1 MSQGLRTTFLVH
13 AIISLVF
20 GIGLF
25 FVPATYADLVNWAPF
40 DSGMTRAFGAA
51 LLAFSLSSWLG
62 YKASNY
68 DDVRIIVN
76 TEILLTVLGALGSL
90 YEVLVN
96 KGPAFNWVSFA
107 LFLIFA
113 LLFFFNRK
121 P

>member
-1 MSQGLRTTFLVH
+1 MSQGLKTTFLVH
-13 AIISLVF
+13 AIISLIIGF
-20 GIGLF
+20 GLF
-25 FVPATYADLVNWAPF
+25 FIPAVYAGLVNWTPF
-40 DSGMTRAFGAA
+40 DPGMTRAFGAA

-68 DDVRIIVN
+68 DDVKIVVN
-76 TEILLTVLGALGSL
+76 TEILLTILGALGSL
-90 YEVLVN
+90 YEILVN

-113 LLFFFNRK
+113 LLFILNRK